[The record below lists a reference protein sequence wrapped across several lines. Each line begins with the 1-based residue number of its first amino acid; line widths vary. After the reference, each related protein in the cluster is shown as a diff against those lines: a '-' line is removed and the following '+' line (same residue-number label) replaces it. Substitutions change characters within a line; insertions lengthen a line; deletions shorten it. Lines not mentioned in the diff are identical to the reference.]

1 MRHDYRIA
9 DVLPHAG
16 GMLLLDELLDVGDDH
31 VTCAVH
37 VRAHTR
43 FCDRDNGVPA
53 WVGLEYMAQTMC
65 AFSGVEEVRAGLAP
79 SIGLL
84 LGSRR
89 YQSEVEWFGLGS
101 DLVIRADLQLRDEND
116 LVAFQCTIHESDRLL
131 ARGDVK
137 AYRPRDVLSVIR
149 RERAGGGPGAGG
161 TKAGEQ

>member
-1 MRHDYRIA
+1 MKPAYRI
-9 DVLPHAG
+9 DEVLPHAG
-16 GMLLLDELLDVGDDH
+16 AMLLLDELLEFGDEH
-31 VTCAVH
+31 VCCGVH
-37 VRAHTR
+37 IRAQTR
-43 FCDRDNGVPA
+43 FCDGRNGVPA

-65 AFSGVEEVRAGLAP
+65 AFSGVEEVRAGFKP

-101 DLVIRADLQLRDEND
+101 DLIVRAELQLRDEND
-116 LVAFQCTIHESDRLL
+116 LVAFQCTIHEGSRLL

-149 RERAGGGPGAGG
+149 GERVGGP
-161 TKAGEQ
+161 